1 MDLPLRCN
9 SLKCRARL
17 TDRAVVTTCSHIF
30 CHPCSISL
38 GLSSSSNGV
47 RVCPACDAQ
56 LANPDDA
63 VATQLNPTEDYKTSV
78 LSGLNPT
85 IIMECCSRGIAFY
98 QYQVTQEIMYHEYMA
113 KNLADRYANLN
124 SQMDNVIKD
133 ANSEI
138 SGLRDRLE
146 RMHLEKKALEQKNQ
160 ELVNAFS
167 EKSKAHQR
175 LTKLYQRA
183 KGTQDA
189 EQIRHAAADDVDHFQ
204 CLEEEVVKICHKCT
218 VIAEWAAMAETE
230 IRCDVSQNT
239 GSPSLSSSMANYG
252 RGPPVSSQRQATPH
266 RQPLGEMHRNVTS
279 SQEFGGYGSASG
291 GGVKVGGNMEQQRP
305 QIINRDLSRV
315 IHR

>member
-189 EQIRHAAADDVDHFQ
+189 EQIRHAAADDVDNVIQ
-204 CLEEEVVKICHKCT
+204 AMQGRGYSEVLRDRTPQRPVSMPRRGGGQDLPQVYSHSR
-218 VIAEWAAMAETE
+218 VGSYGGSRNQMWS
-230 IRCDVSQNT
+230 SQN
-239 GSPSLSSSMANYG
+239 P
-252 RGPPVSSQRQATPH
+252 RGG
-266 RQPLGEMHRNVTS
+266 LG
-279 SQEFGGYGSASG
+279 
-291 GGVKVGGNMEQQRP
+291 
-305 QIINRDLSRV
+305 I
-315 IHR
+315 